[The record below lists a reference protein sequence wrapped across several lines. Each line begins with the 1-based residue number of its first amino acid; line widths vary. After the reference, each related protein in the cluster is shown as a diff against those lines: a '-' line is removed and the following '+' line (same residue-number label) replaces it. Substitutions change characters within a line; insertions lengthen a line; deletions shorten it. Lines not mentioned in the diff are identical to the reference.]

1 MTFFSQLTKRILDIN
16 SLLCVGLDPHPQD
29 IASSSEKG
37 VREFCYRLIES
48 TTDSAAA
55 YKPNI
60 AFFEALG
67 TDGTSILQDVLG
79 FIPDDIPVILDAK
92 RGDISSTAKAYAH
105 AAFDVL
111 GVDAI
116 TLNPYLGYDSISP
129 FIEYPDKGAFLL
141 CKTSN
146 PGAGDV
152 QDTLVG
158 KIQGDNKDIPL
169 FIHIARLANSW
180 NKEDNLGL
188 VVGAT
193 KPESLA
199 SVRSVAPD
207 LWILSPGI
215 GAQGGDL
222 RLALQSGQRSD
233 GLGILIPISRSISRS
248 KNPRD
253 AALEFRD
260 LINRDRVFPS
270 KTTFTVEKPVI
281 SGSIKRV
288 ADGLLDAGC
297 IKFGDFT
304 LKSGTKSPF
313 YIDLRRLTG
322 YPGLL
327 SLIAKEYI
335 RILDGLEF
343 DHLAAL
349 PYAAL
354 PIATSISLLAD
365 WSMIYPRKESKEY
378 GTKAQVEGVFKLG
391 DKVVVIDDLIT
402 TGESKVEGIK
412 KLEAKG
418 LRAQEVVVLID
429 RSVDGCHALEE
440 QGLKVHAVIDLT
452 QILEYYAN
460 HGKISSQMLS
470 DISDFLEDQ
479 RNVI

>member
-1 MTFFSQLTKRILDIN
+1 MTFFSRLTNRILDIN

-29 IASSSEKG
+29 VASSSDKD

-48 TTDSAAA
+48 TADIAAA
-55 YKPNI
+55 FKPNI

-67 TDGTSILQDVLG
+67 TDGISVLQDILG

-105 AAFDVL
+105 AAFEIL

-146 PGAGDV
+146 PGAGDI
-152 QDTLVG
+152 QDILVDRY
-158 KIQGDNKDIPL
+158 QGDNMDIPL
-169 FIHIARLANSW
+169 YIHISRLANSW
-180 NKEDNLGL
+180 NEKGNLGL

-199 SVRSVAPD
+199 SVRSAAPD

-248 KNPRD
+248 QNPRD
-253 AALEFRD
+253 AAMEFRD
-260 LINRDRVFPS
+260 LINRERVLPS
-270 KTTFTVEKPVI
+270 KTGFAVEKPVI
-281 SGSIKRV
+281 SESIKRV

-304 LKSGTKSPF
+304 LKSGKRSHWYANFRT
-313 YIDLRRLTG
+313 
-322 YPGLL
+322 
-327 SLIAKEYI
+327 
-335 RILDGLEF
+335 ILGKNPHF
-343 DHLAAL
+343 
-349 PYAAL
+349 
-354 PIATSISLLAD
+354 ISIS
-365 WSMIYPRKESKEY
+365 
-378 GTKAQVEGVFKLG
+378 GV
-391 DKVVVIDDLIT
+391 
-402 TGESKVEGIK
+402 
-412 KLEAKG
+412 
-418 LRAQEVVVLID
+418 
-429 RSVDGCHALEE
+429 
-440 QGLKVHAVIDLT
+440 
-452 QILEYYAN
+452 
-460 HGKISSQMLS
+460 
-470 DISDFLEDQ
+470 
-479 RNVI
+479 